1 MAEALDGV
9 GIIPRVQLQKALM
22 QIKGAPVAIV
32 NIAVTSALSLIVFR
46 LEFQSCGLFASK
58 KPLR

>member
-22 QIKGAPVAIV
+22 QIKGAPTALV
-32 NIAVTSALSLIVFR
+32 NITVTSALH
-46 LEFQSCGLFASK
+46 
-58 KPLR
+58 

>member
-22 QIKGAPVAIV
+22 QIKGALTAIV
-32 NIAVTSALSLIVFR
+32 NNTFYFR
-46 LEFQSCGLFASK
+46 PFH
-58 KPLR
+58 